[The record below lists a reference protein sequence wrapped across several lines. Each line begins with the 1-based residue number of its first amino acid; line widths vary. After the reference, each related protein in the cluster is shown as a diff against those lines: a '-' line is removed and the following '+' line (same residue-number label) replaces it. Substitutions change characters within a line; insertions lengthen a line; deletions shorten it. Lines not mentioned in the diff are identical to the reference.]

1 MKIGIELRIDVTKID
16 KARIYEGQK
25 GKYLTMTAFVDL
37 DNQDQYGNN
46 GMITHKKEEGEQG
59 QTPILGNTKVFW
71 TDNPQQQSAPQV
83 QPGTQQQASQY
94 ANQTGQPMQ
103 GSPQQ
108 PPAGHNQGVQQQQ
121 SQMPDSEFDE
131 HIPF

>member
-37 DNQDQYGNN
+37 DQQDQYGNN

-71 TDNPQQQSAPQV
+71 SDQPQQQSAPQ
-83 QPGTQQQASQY
+83 QPQS
-94 ANQTGQPMQ
+94 NRPM
-103 GSPQQ
+103 QQ
-108 PPAGHNQGVQQQQ
+108 PPGYTGQQGVNNGQPQ
-121 SQMPDSEFDE
+121 PLPNDLDSED
-131 HIPF
+131 IPF